1 MTTVFTLLF
10 VIIASA
16 WAGYALR
23 KEYNGIAQVFF
34 ALSIVTTVLFIAAFF
49 SLI

>member
-1 MTTVFTLLF
+1 MRIVATLLLI
-10 VIIASA
+10 IIASA

-23 KEYNGIAQVFF
+23 EKYNGIAQVFF

-49 SLI
+49 NLL